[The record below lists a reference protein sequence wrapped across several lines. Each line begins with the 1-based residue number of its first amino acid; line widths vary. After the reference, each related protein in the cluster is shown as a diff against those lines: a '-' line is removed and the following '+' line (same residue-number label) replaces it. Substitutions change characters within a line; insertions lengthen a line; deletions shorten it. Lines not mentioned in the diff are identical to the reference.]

1 MNKIRVL
8 LADDQN
14 IIREGIRSLLEDYA
28 DIEIVGEAVN
38 GKQLTE
44 LAQTLE
50 PDIILSDIRM
60 PIMDGVQA
68 ARLIKQ
74 QRPQIIVIML
84 TTFDDD
90 DYIIDAMTGGAAG
103 YLLKDISSTQL
114 VQALRDSMQGN
125 LILPGRI
132 AAKITAR
139 LATTTQ
145 SSAGKREG
153 GRSNQNAD
161 INYDQSSK
169 ELNKQKEIFSERE
182 LDIVR
187 LLQQGLSNREI
198 ADKLYLTVGTVKNY
212 LSQIYLKLDVND
224 RANAVIRLRELE
236 I

>member
-1 MNKIRVL
+1 
-8 LADDQN
+8 
-14 IIREGIRSLLEDYA
+14 
-28 DIEIVGEAVN
+28 
-38 GKQLTE
+38 
-44 LAQTLE
+44 
-50 PDIILSDIRM
+50 
-60 PIMDGVQA
+60 
-68 ARLIKQ
+68 
-74 QRPQIIVIML
+74 
-84 TTFDDD
+84 
-90 DYIIDAMTGGAAG
+90 
-103 YLLKDISSTQL
+103 
-114 VQALRDSMQGN
+114 MQGN